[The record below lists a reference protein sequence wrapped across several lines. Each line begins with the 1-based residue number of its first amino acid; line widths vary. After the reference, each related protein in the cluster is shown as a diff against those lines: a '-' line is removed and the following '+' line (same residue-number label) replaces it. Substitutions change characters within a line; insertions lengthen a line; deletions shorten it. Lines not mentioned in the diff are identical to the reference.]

1 MRCALDIDI
10 PLVYDPGMS
19 PSAVRKKEGVLL
31 KKLRALPPEK
41 VSEVED
47 FIEFIWCRH
56 QDRELARAVTRLSEG
71 ALRKV
76 WDNPDD
82 AAYDRL

>member
-1 MRCALDIDI
+1 
-10 PLVYDPGMS
+10 MS
-19 PSAVRKKEGVLL
+19 QSAVRRRESALL
-31 KKLRALPPEK
+31 KKLRTLPPEK
-41 VSEVED
+41 FSTVED
-47 FIEFIWCRH
+47 FVDFVFRRH
-56 QDRELARAVTRLSEG
+56 QDRELTRAVTRLSEA